1 MFHPLGLRSQM
12 TVCDPLCPA
21 GNAWGVGG
29 VNAARLSV
37 LYVCMHRQVHRVRT
51 KTIDAA
57 SDTGDTT
64 RLVSSWLGLGV
75 STELLGAAGIP
86 PNSGNA
92 PPVLPVPVVGRG
104 GPNGGGRPPPMNR
117 QDQRPFVCRVLQ
129 CRAPLLLARIK
140 R

>member
-29 VNAARLSV
+29 VDAARLSV

-64 RLVSSWLGLGV
+64 RLVSSWL
-75 STELLGAAGIP
+75 AGTGSVHGIIGGSWHSP
-86 PNSGNA
+86 QLWQRTSRPA
-92 PPVLPVPVVGRG
+92 CACGRKG
-104 GPNGGGRPPPMNR
+104 GPQWGGQTPTNEPTRPTAVRLSGVTVSGPPTTS
-117 QDQRPFVCRVLQ
+117 
-129 CRAPLLLARIK
+129 
-140 R
+140 